1 MAEKIKIEKKGML
14 EKEDI
19 VPSAEIKLKDKLGDR
34 VAFAPGYG
42 CGNEPPKIVTPP
54 RTDDP
59 PKCGNEPPVIPPV
72 KDTIKKG
79 KKYDNEVNN
88 L

>member
-34 VAFAPGYG
+34 VAFAPGTVA
-42 CGNEPPKIVTPP
+42 EMS
-54 RTDDP
+54 RRR
-59 PKCGNEPPVIPPV
+59 
-72 KDTIKKG
+72 
-79 KKYDNEVNN
+79 